1 MNHRQPVPREV
12 ASHLQEMI
20 RRGEL
25 APDAQIPSQRTLS
38 ERLGVSRPSIREALQ
53 TLETLGLVRT
63 FAGRGTF
70 VVGPK
75 TRTEADPAGAAATWR
90 YSSEYRLAD
99 VFQSRRLIEG
109 ELCQLAALRISDAEV
124 AALDAAAQE
133 FREAWIAGD
142 LVAHVDADLRF
153 HGTVAAACPNRMLRD
168 IYSSIQ
174 TLLTETQRQPLPMTA
189 SDRMQASIAEHF
201 RIVDALRRRDGDA
214 AAAEMRA
221 HITHTAASADILL
234 G

>member
-1 MNHRQPVPREV
+1 MTVRTPVPQGV
-12 ASHLQEMI
+12 ARHLQEMI

-25 APDAQIPSQRTLS
+25 APDAQIPSQRALA

-70 VVGPK
+70 VVGPE
-75 TRTEADPAGAAATWR
+75 TRPAGAPSEWR
-90 YSSEYRLAD
+90 YAGEYRLAD

-109 ELCQLAALRISDAEV
+109 ELCRLAASRISGAEV
-124 AALDAAAQE
+124 AALGAAAEE
-133 FREAWIAGD
+133 FRAAWAGGD

-153 HGTVAAACPNRMLRD
+153 HSTIAAACSNRVLRD
-168 IYSSIQ
+168 LYASIQ
-174 TLLTETQRQPLPMTA
+174 NLLTETQRQPLPMTA
-189 SDRMQASIAEHF
+189 TDRMQASIAEHF
-201 RIVDALRRRDGDA
+201 RIVEALRRHDGNA

-221 HITHTAASADILL
+221 HVTHTAASAGIALD
-234 G
+234 